1 MYSQETQL
9 PQKREVPKKQEQETK
24 KPERPKG
31 EQVIKNYARRPT
43 AWLLPF
49 VVVAV
54 VFLVAAVITNV
65 YKVSDQTTLFDP
77 VQSVN

>member
-9 PQKREVPKKQEQETK
+9 PRKREVPKKQEQETE

-31 EQVIKNYARRPT
+31 EQVKVYARKPT

-49 VVVAV
+49 VVAV
-54 VFLVAAVITNV
+54 VFIVAAFIVFTK
-65 YKVSDQTTLFDP
+65 YQTKPRFSIL
-77 VQSVN
+77 SSL